1 MEIPSTHT
9 VPLSWLYDAASLP
22 IQYRTLTE
30 IVPDSSRDPERLA
43 AMREE
48 ILNYKEA
55 LAVVRKQKETGL
67 WGANLLAPEP
77 SKAMGWKETGT
88 VSQYRR
94 LLELGWPPDGRP
106 FRFADRFLF
115 RLLSRDDDPALLVE
129 FQRPSKGDPGLAL
142 WARSMQTQGAAAAL
156 ARGAHQDDPRLRG
169 AAHRIASDIS
179 LYLRSEV
186 AQKPFKKAQ
195 GKTVLDP
202 LTYPPTIFSVE
213 MLAFLP
219 AVQRERAGFLERLAS
234 YFSVPTPRR
243 EFYILAGKKLLPPL
257 FEILGDPLHADAQ
270 GHIDDVPFALYW
282 LELLARLGIV
292 RQVASASRV
301 LARLFSECSE
311 QGIWSPVGLRAM
323 PKSENPVVSHY
334 FPLEGP
340 GKSPAQRQTDVTF
353 RLALIARLMGIPLSI
368 F

>member
-9 VPLSWLYDAASLP
+9 VPLSWLYEAASPP

-30 IVPDSSRDPERLA
+30 VVPEPARDLERLETLRA
-43 AMREE
+43 EV
-48 ILNYKEA
+48 LHYKEA
-55 LAVVRKQKETGL
+55 LAIVRKQKDTGL
-67 WGANLLAPEP
+67 WGANLLAPGP

-88 VSQYRR
+88 VFQYRR
-94 LLELGWPPDGRP
+94 LLELGLPGDARP

-115 RLLSRDDDPALLVE
+115 RLLSRDDDPTLLVE
-129 FQRPSKGDPGLAL
+129 FQRAAKTDPGLGL
-142 WARSMQTQGAAAAL
+142 WARSMGSQAAAAAL

-169 AAHRIASDIS
+169 AAHRLASDIS

-186 AQKPFKKAQ
+186 AQKPFKKTH

-202 LTYPPTIFSVE
+202 LAYPPTVFSIE
-213 MLAFLP
+213 TLAFMP

-234 YFSVPTPRR
+234 YFSTPAPRR
-243 EFYILAGKKLLPPL
+243 SFFIQAGKKLFRPM

-270 GHIDDVPFALYW
+270 GRITDVPFAVYW
-282 LELLARLGIV
+282 LELLTRLGIV
-292 RQVASASRV
+292 RQVQPAARV
-301 LARLFSECSE
+301 LARLYSECSDD
-311 QGIWSPVGLRAM
+311 GVWSPKSLRAL
-323 PKSENPVVSHY
+323 PKSPNPVVSHY

-353 RLALIARLMGIPLSI
+353 RLALIARLLGIPLSVI
-368 F
+368 